1 MTERKTWRTRL
12 TGALP
17 ATRESRIIA
26 LNALIGS
33 MGTGMFL
40 AGSALYF
47 TRFAGLSET
56 QLGVGLAV
64 AGVVGLATA
73 VPMGMLADRFGP
85 RNIILVVCLWRAVG
99 YLAYL
104 RVDGFAEFVL
114 TASLLYVMDRAGQ
127 PLNQALVGRLITGS
141 ERNRTMG
148 FIRSLRN
155 LGFTV
160 GFSLA
165 GIALTTG
172 SKTAFQWLF
181 IGNAVSFLVV
191 FALVWLLPR
200 VGPAAAK
207 DTGEGESAKAV
218 VPPIRDWR
226 FVAATAANGVMF
238 LHDAIL
244 ITVLPL
250 WVAEHTASPIWMITV
265 LITTNTVI
273 TVLGQVRVTR
283 HIDSLASATRATSW
297 SSMLLLF
304 ACVAF
309 AFSGWSDSAGWAVAT
324 LMTALLL
331 LTFGELLHSASS
343 WEISFALSPE
353 AAQGRYLAFFNVGFS
368 AAEIAGPA
376 VVLWLLSRTGPGGWL
391 VIAVCFPLSAALSWL
406 GTRQRPAPVPA
417 GPGAAAEPVTAASG
431 S

>member
-1 MTERKTWRTRL
+1 MTEQKTWRTRL
-12 TGALP
+12 TGSLP

-26 LNALIGS
+26 VNALIGS

-40 AGSALYF
+40 ASSALYF
-47 TRFAGLSET
+47 TRFAGINET
-56 QLGVGLAV
+56 QLGVGLGI
-64 AGVVGLATA
+64 AGVVGLATT

-85 RNIILVVCLWRAVG
+85 RNIILVVCLWRAIG

-104 RVDGFAEFVL
+104 RVDGFSQFVV
-114 TASLLYVMDRAGQ
+114 TASLLYIMDRAGQ

-165 GIALTTG
+165 GIALTTN
-172 SKTAFQWLF
+172 SKTAFHWLF

-191 FALVWLLPR
+191 FSLVWMLPR
-200 VGPAAAK
+200 VGPAVAK
-207 DTGEGESAKAV
+207 DKGDGESAKKV

-250 WVAEHTASPIWMITV
+250 WVAEHTESPIWMITV
-265 LITTNTVI
+265 LVTTNTVL
-273 TVLGQVRVTR
+273 TVLAQVRVTR
-283 HIDSLASATRATSW
+283 HIADLATATRATTM
-297 SSMLLLF
+297 SSVLLLF

-309 AFSGWSDSAGWAVAT
+309 AASGWSDTTGWAVVT
-324 LMTALLL
+324 LVAALLL

-343 WEISFALSPE
+343 WEISFAMSPE

-376 VVLWLLSRTGPGGWL
+376 VVLWLLARTGPSGWL
-391 VIAVCFPLSAALSWL
+391 IIAVCFPLSAALSWL
-406 GTRQRPAPVPA
+406 GTRQKPGPATAGPTPHAEPVPA
-417 GPGAAAEPVTAASG
+417 TDG

>member
-1 MTERKTWRTRL
+1 MTEQKTWRTRL

-26 LNALIGS
+26 VNALIGS

-56 QLGVGLAV
+56 QLGVGLAI
-64 AGVVGLATA
+64 AGVVGLATT
-73 VPMGMLADRFGP
+73 VPMGMLADRYGP
-85 RNIILVVCLWRAVG
+85 RNIILVVCLWRAIG

-104 RVDGFAEFVL
+104 RVDGFNQFVV
-114 TASLLYVMDRAGQ
+114 TASLLYIMDRAGQ
-127 PLNQALVGRLITGS
+127 PLNQALVGRLITGT

-155 LGFTV
+155 LGFTI

-172 SKTAFQWLF
+172 SKTAFHWLF
-181 IGNAVSFLVV
+181 IGNALSFLVV
-191 FALVWLLPR
+191 FSLVWILPR
-200 VGPAAAK
+200 VGPAVAK
-207 DTGEGESAKAV
+207 DAKKGATPKKV
-218 VPPIRDWR
+218 VPPIRDLR

-265 LITTNTVI
+265 LVTTNTVL
-273 TVLGQVRVTR
+273 TVLAQVRVTR
-283 HIDSLASATRATSW
+283 HITDLATATRATTM
-297 SSMLLLF
+297 SSVLLLF
-304 ACVAF
+304 ACIAF
-309 AFSGWSDSAGWAVAT
+309 AASGWADTSGWAIVT
-324 LMTALLL
+324 LVTALLL

-343 WEISFALSPE
+343 WEISFAMSPE
-353 AAQGRYLAFFNVGFS
+353 EAQGRYFAFFNVGFS

-376 VVLWLLSRTGPGGWL
+376 VVLWLLAGTGPGGWL
-391 VIAVCFPLSAALSWL
+391 IIAVCFPLSAALSWL
-406 GTRQRPAPVPA
+406 GTRERPKPVTTGPAPHEEPVPA
-417 GPGAAAEPVTAASG
+417 TDG

>member
-1 MTERKTWRTRL
+1 MTEQKTWRTRL

-26 LNALIGS
+26 VNALIGS

-40 AGSALYF
+40 ASSALYF
-47 TRFAGLSET
+47 TRFAGINET
-56 QLGVGLAV
+56 QLGVGLGI
-64 AGVVGLATA
+64 AGVVGLATT

-85 RNIILVVCLWRAVG
+85 RNIILVVCLWRAIG

-104 RVDGFAEFVL
+104 RVDGFSQFVV
-114 TASLLYVMDRAGQ
+114 TASLLYIMDRAGQ
-127 PLNQALVGRLITGS
+127 PLNQALVGRLITGT

-165 GIALTTG
+165 GIALTTN
-172 SKTAFQWLF
+172 SKTAFHWLF

-191 FALVWLLPR
+191 FALVWMLPR
-200 VGPAAAK
+200 VGPVAK
-207 DTGEGESAKAV
+207 DKKGDGKGAKAV

-265 LITTNTVI
+265 LVTTNTVL
-273 TVLGQVRVTR
+273 TVLAQVRVTR
-283 HIDSLASATRATSW
+283 HIADLATATRATTV
-297 SSMLLLF
+297 SSVLLLF

-309 AFSGWSDSAGWAVAT
+309 AASGWTDTSGWAVVT
-324 LMTALLL
+324 LVTALLL

-343 WEISFALSPE
+343 WEISFAMSPE
-353 AAQGRYLAFFNVGFS
+353 AAQGRYFAFFNVGFS

-376 VVLWLLSRTGPGGWL
+376 IVLWLLARTGPGGWL
-391 VIAVCFPLSAALSWL
+391 IIAACFPLSAALSWL
-406 GTRQRPAPVPA
+406 GTRQKP
-417 GPGAAAEPVTAASG
+417 EPVTAGPTPHAEPVPATNG